1 MSNIS
6 TIVAS
11 NLYLVAVLFPV
22 IVAVIVLSVHMLL
35 NSGRNEVVVPPT
47 VFTQVSSQNT
57 PMWVTKHVHAQYVDF
72 AQAQRDAVARERI
85 AGYLSRH

>member
-1 MSNIS
+1 M
-6 TIVAS
+6 TFATLFTT
-11 NLYLVAVLFPV
+11 NLYLIAVVFPV
-22 IVAVIVLSVHMLL
+22 IVAIIVFCVHMLL

-47 VFTQVSSQNT
+47 VFTQVRSENT
-57 PMWVTKHVHAQYVDF
+57 PMWVAKHVHAQYVDF